1 MIARTVGML
10 ETGVAFIALA
20 AVVIF
25 ADHAVVILIDLTAV
39 VVYSSEDSLLR

>member
-1 MIARTVGML
+1 ML
-10 ETGVAFIALA
+10 DTGVAFIALA